1 VFQSLRFSFS
11 CMLRRDSF
19 SHQTRRRWASS
30 HRKARQ
36 ELDLNNR
43 KHEIVIYCFLHFSSL
58 LVTVTV
64 QTTLCSMTDTEIFE
78 VSSEHQQ
85 DLIQWLAPY
94 IPTCIAL
101 YRRIQFGHFEPG
113 ARLLSSIDFARFPHE
128 RKSKDPWIIAYVDRA
143 CRPETEVWLAAS
155 WEHDTP
161 TDDSKTPYAD
171 DLVKAMIKK
180 ISQLETPPKAG
191 TIVDPEKATD
201 EPSAANGSV
210 LADRD
215 QFLSHMQNENIVL
228 FGSVHRATFT
238 ILERLGFVD
247 PDSAEVSGIP
257 YRKYMFD
264 IKNE

>member
-1 VFQSLRFSFS
+1 
-11 CMLRRDSF
+11 MLQRDSF

>member
-1 VFQSLRFSFS
+1 
-11 CMLRRDSF
+11 
-19 SHQTRRRWASS
+19 
-30 HRKARQ
+30 
-36 ELDLNNR
+36 
-43 KHEIVIYCFLHFSSL
+43 
-58 LVTVTV
+58 
-64 QTTLCSMTDTEIFE
+64 MTGTEIFE

-113 ARLLSSIDFARFPHE
+113 ARILSSIDFARSPDE
-128 RKSKDPWIIAYVDRA
+128 RKSKDPWVIAYVDRA

-180 ISQLETPPKAG
+180 ISQLEIPPKAS
-191 TIVDPEKATD
+191 TIIDPEKTPD
-201 EPSAANGSV
+201 QPSATNGSV

-238 ILERLGFVD
+238 ILKRLGFVD

-257 YRKYMFD
+257 YRKYIFD
-264 IKNE
+264 IMNG